1 MGPPS
6 KMFPVPWLNSPCMRS
21 YERIPCECAHNVLW
35 ALASL
40 ELGVY
45 NSLVGFCLGGNW
57 CQQRQASHDL
67 IYSTTPL
74 EVSFPVRLCVC
85 HLLLWTETL
94 EAGRISA
101 GCKRK
106 VKNQPKT
113 APSPFTFTFL
123 FIFLPDLLYQ
133 PQSAPLFVLR
143 LMLPSFHASFQ
154 PLLIDLTLYS
164 VLTSF
169 SFCS

>member
-1 MGPPS
+1 MPAAA
-6 KMFPVPWLNSPCMRS
+6 WDHR
-21 YERIPCECAHNVLW
+21 ERCFQYLDWIRFAYVLMKEYPASVLTILW
-35 ALASL
+35 AFASL

-45 NSLVGFCLGGNW
+45 NSLVGFCLGGDS

-67 IYSTTPL
+67 IYSTTPV

-94 EAGRISA
+94 EAGGIST
-101 GCKRK
+101 GCERK

-123 FIFLPDLLYQ
+123 FIFLPDLLHR
-133 PQSAPLFVLR
+133 PQTAPLFVWR
-143 LMLPSFHASFQ
+143 LMLSLFVLLHPASF
-154 PLLIDLTLYS
+154 IS
-164 VLTSF
+164 
-169 SFCS
+169 CN